1 MQKLRQWCLT
11 VLFLLSQSFKN
22 TTIPV
27 LISFLS
33 LHRLCILDVI
43 INMGIFFF
51 FEDNYKPATFM
62 NQQDQ
67 VVVVGVVFFLPL
79 SWMTCFGAQGPKHT

>member
-1 MQKLRQWCLT
+1 MQKLRQRFLT

-22 TTIPV
+22 NTISV

-33 LHRLCILDVI
+33 LHGYLFD
-43 INMGIFFF
+43 FFY
-51 FEDNYKPATFM
+51 DNYKPATFM

-79 SWMTCFGAQGPKHT
+79 SWMTCFGA